1 MLEMLNLLESVE
13 NSNSF
18 SSKILTALLILVIS
32 YLFYSSL
39 SFPIIV
45 VVVVFWLFYNYYGK
59 ENVHSSEKKFID
71 NKLKDFEDFYFIN
84 NNPQLS
90 KLAFNNYP
98 LTKLDNDKFVEIFS
112 NIDDF
117 FYLKYRVEKGF
128 RKIQYDNF
136 QYKYQHIMKL
146 IGTLYQTDGQGSY
159 HIYIDSL
166 MATTDRI
173 LKESLIDIQQKIG
186 GASSYPLYPQNF
198 GI

>member
-18 SSKILTALLILVIS
+18 SSKILIALLILVIS

-59 ENVHSSEKKFID
+59 ENVHSGEKKFID

-146 IGTLYQTDGQGSY
+146 IGTLYQTDGQG
-159 HIYIDSL
+159 
-166 MATTDRI
+166 
-173 LKESLIDIQQKIG
+173 
-186 GASSYPLYPQNF
+186 LY
-198 GI
+198 